1 VSWVG
6 CCSEVT
12 SATDESDDER
22 LDRELIE
29 LLNELRVTLA
39 GVTVLLGFLL
49 TVPFTNGFDRLDSFQ
64 RNTLILAFF
73 STAASIVTLVAPAA
87 FHRLR
92 WRERDKEALL
102 RTSNRL
108 AIIGLICLS
117 VSTSSVVLLF
127 AKLFFSTPVAVSAT
141 VAMAAVIAVLWFG
154 LAISRRATRSP

>member
-1 VSWVG
+1 MTG
-6 CCSEVT
+6 
-12 SATDESDDER
+12 ATTDKGDNER

-49 TVPFTNGFDRLDSFQ
+49 TVPFANRFATLDSFEQ
-64 RNTLILAFF
+64 NTLILAFF
-73 STAASIVTLVAPAA
+73 STAASVVTLVAPAA

-108 AIIGLICLS
+108 AITGLICLS
-117 VSTSSVVLLF
+117 VSTTSVVLLF
-127 AKLFFSTPVAVSAT
+127 AELFFSTPVAVSAT
-141 VAMAAVIAVLWFG
+141 VAMALVIATLWFG
-154 LAISRRATRSP
+154 LAIARRSRRSPD